1 MLTIPQ
7 QFEELLK
14 HPENILI
21 MLKKNPLIADTA
33 AALALKKV
41 LENREKTVE
50 IASEN
55 FHAASK
61 MKFLPGLSEIKDNL
75 SHLRKFV
82 IRVDTSRTKVE
93 ELSYDQNGDHLDIF
107 LMPSGGMFRKE
118 DVETREGDFR
128 FDLIICVGT
137 PDLESLGQLYE
148 QNSEFFYETPIV
160 NIDHNPAN
168 EHFGQVNIVD
178 LTASSSAEII
188 YAIAKR
194 FAAEP
199 FHPDL
204 ATLILTGMIAETKS
218 FQKRISPQSLQ
229 IASSLISQGARRE
242 EIIQH
247 LYFTK
252 SLSLLKLWGKI
263 LTRLQ
268 KDEKYGIVWS
278 YASAE
283 DLKQSF
289 DDGPD
294 DIMEELIASSPEAKI
309 IVLFTENKSDAIDV
323 SVQTVKNIDA
333 QILAK
338 PFTANSERQRAQ
350 WTMAKNLMEAQT
362 AVLES
367 FKKALESLPK

>member
-21 MLKKNPLIADTA
+21 MLKKNPLIADVA
-33 AALALKKV
+33 AATALKKI
-41 LENREKTVE
+41 LENSKKTVE
-50 IASEN
+50 ITSEN
-55 FHAASK
+55 FRITSK
-61 MKFLPGLSEIKDNL
+61 MKFLTGISEIKDNI

-118 DVETREGDFR
+118 DVETHEGDFR
-128 FDLIICVGT
+128 FDLIVCVGS

-148 QNSEFFYETPIV
+148 KNSEFFYETPIV
-160 NIDHNPAN
+160 NIDHKPTN

-194 FAAEP
+194 FMADP

-204 ATLILTGMIAETKS
+204 ATLILAGMIAETKS

-229 IASSLISQGARRE
+229 IASNLISQGARRE

-268 KDEKYGIVWS
+268 KDDKYGIVWS
-278 YASAE
+278 YASA
-283 DLKQSF
+283 DDMKISL
-289 DDGPD
+289 DDGLE

-309 IVLFTENKSDAIDV
+309 IILFAETKPDAIAV
-323 SVQTVKNIDA
+323 SIQTIKNIDA

-338 PFTANSERQRAQ
+338 PFTPNADHQSAQ

-367 FKKALESLPK
+367 FKQTMESLPK

>member
-41 LENREKTVE
+41 LENRKKTVE

-137 PDLESLGQLYE
+137 PDLESLGELYE
-148 QNSEFFYETPIV
+148 KNSEFFYETPIV
-160 NIDHNPAN
+160 NIDHKPAN

-242 EIIQH
+242 EIVQN
-247 LYFTK
+247 LYRNRT
-252 SLSLLKLWGKI
+252 LSTLKLWGQALAHLKNMAQSNI
-263 LTRLQ
+263 L
-268 KDEKYGIVWS
+268 
-278 YASAE
+278 
-283 DLKQSF
+283 QSRQ
-289 DDGPD
+289 
-294 DIMEELIASSPEAKI
+294 MSS
-309 IVLFTENKSDAIDV
+309 LHF
-323 SVQTVKNIDA
+323 
-333 QILAK
+333 
-338 PFTANSERQRAQ
+338 
-350 WTMAKNLMEAQT
+350 
-362 AVLES
+362 
-367 FKKALESLPK
+367 

>member
-21 MLKKNPLIADTA
+21 MLKKNPLIADVA
-33 AALALKKV
+33 AATALKKI
-41 LENREKTVE
+41 LENSKKTVE

-55 FHAASK
+55 FRIASK
-61 MKFLPGLSEIKDNL
+61 MKFLPGLSEVKDNL

-128 FDLIICVGT
+128 FDLIVCVGS

-148 QNSEFFYETPIV
+148 KNSEFFTKRR
-160 NIDHNPAN
+160 
-168 EHFGQVNIVD
+168 
-178 LTASSSAEII
+178 SS
-188 YAIAKR
+188 
-194 FAAEP
+194 
-199 FHPDL
+199 
-204 ATLILTGMIAETKS
+204 ILTTNRRTSILGKSISWISPLRLRPKS
-218 FQKRISPQSLQ
+218 FTRSPKIYGRSFSSGSGYAYSGRHDRGNQKLSKESLPNRFRSQAISFP
-229 IASSLISQGARRE
+229 RRAPR

-268 KDEKYGIVWS
+268 K
-278 YASAE
+278 
-283 DLKQSF
+283 
-289 DDGPD
+289 
-294 DIMEELIASSPEAKI
+294 
-309 IVLFTENKSDAIDV
+309 TTN
-323 SVQTVKNIDA
+323 
-333 QILAK
+333 
-338 PFTANSERQRAQ
+338 TA
-350 WTMAKNLMEAQT
+350 
-362 AVLES
+362 
-367 FKKALESLPK
+367 

>member
-1 MLTIPQ
+1 
-7 QFEELLK
+7 
-14 HPENILI
+14 
-21 MLKKNPLIADTA
+21 
-33 AALALKKV
+33 
-41 LENREKTVE
+41 
-50 IASEN
+50 
-55 FHAASK
+55 
-61 MKFLPGLSEIKDNL
+61 
-75 SHLRKFV
+75 
-82 IRVDTSRTKVE
+82 
-93 ELSYDQNGDHLDIF
+93 
-107 LMPSGGMFRKE
+107 
-118 DVETREGDFR
+118 
-128 FDLIICVGT
+128 
-137 PDLESLGQLYE
+137 
-148 QNSEFFYETPIV
+148 
-160 NIDHNPAN
+160 
-168 EHFGQVNIVD
+168 
-178 LTASSSAEII
+178 
-188 YAIAKR
+188 
-194 FAAEP
+194 
-199 FHPDL
+199 
-204 ATLILTGMIAETKS
+204 MIAETKS

-289 DDGPD
+289 DDGLD
-294 DIMEELIASSPEAKI
+294 DIMEELIASSQEAKI
-309 IVLFTENKSDAIDV
+309 IVLFAENKSDAIDV

>member
-1 MLTIPQ
+1 
-7 QFEELLK
+7 
-14 HPENILI
+14 
-21 MLKKNPLIADTA
+21 
-33 AALALKKV
+33 
-41 LENREKTVE
+41 
-50 IASEN
+50 
-55 FHAASK
+55 
-61 MKFLPGLSEIKDNL
+61 
-75 SHLRKFV
+75 
-82 IRVDTSRTKVE
+82 
-93 ELSYDQNGDHLDIF
+93 
-107 LMPSGGMFRKE
+107 MPSGGMFRKE

-160 NIDHNPAN
+160 NIDHKPIN

-178 LTASSSAEII
+178 ITASSSAEII

-268 KDEKYGIVWS
+268 KDEKYSIVWS
-278 YASAE
+278 YASAD
-283 DLKQSF
+283 DLKLSS
-289 DDGPD
+289 DDGLE

-309 IVLFTENKSDAIDV
+309 IILFTETKPDATAVYI
-323 SVQTVKNIDA
+323 QTVKNIDA
-333 QILAK
+333 QILTK
-338 PFTANSERQRAQ
+338 QFTAGAEHQSAQ
-350 WTMAKNLMEAQT
+350 WTMAKNLIETQIT
-362 AVLES
+362 VLES
-367 FKKALESLPK
+367 LKKTLEGLPK

>member
-137 PDLESLGQLYE
+137 PDLESLGELYE
-148 QNSEFFYETPIV
+148 KNSEFFYETPIV
-160 NIDHNPAN
+160 NIDHKPTN

-194 FAAEP
+194 FATEP

-204 ATLILTGMIAETKS
+204 ATLILAGMIAETKS

-268 KDEKYGIVWS
+268 KDEKCGIVWS

-289 DDGPD
+289 DDGLD

-309 IVLFTENKSDAIDV
+309 IVLFAENKSDAIDV

>member
-75 SHLRKFV
+75 FHLRKFV

-160 NIDHNPAN
+160 NIDHKPIN

-178 LTASSSAEII
+178 ITASSSAEII

-289 DDGPD
+289 DDGLD

-309 IVLFTENKSDAIDV
+309 IVLFAENKSDAIDV